1 MGIEDDDVQDV
12 GEEDRRSWRQMK
24 MWMRK
29 WRSKKTRWWKR
40 KDRRRKVDEE
50 LCGRLEKVEE
60 MDEVEDYDAEE
71 VGKDKVAAYSTCKW

>member
-40 KDRRRKVDEE
+40 KDRRRKVVEE

>member
-29 WRSKKTRWWKR
+29 WRSKKTRWWRR

>member
-1 MGIEDDDVQDV
+1 
-12 GEEDRRSWRQMK
+12 

-29 WRSKKTRWWKR
+29 WRSKKTRWWRR